1 MSSIGKALLTVLLAV
16 LLQACALQHEQVNS
30 LAERL
35 DISTPESTLLSLQ
48 SMTPPQRDRA
58 QYLLNTGLL
67 KSITGD
73 FEGAISDLHS
83 AKDILNTLQ
92 SISVSE
98 NLAAATINETLRSY
112 DGSASERVLL
122 HVLLSIDYL
131 MLNDLDA
138 ARVEV
143 LQANVV
149 MNQLATEDM
158 PTGQLASAHYIAG
171 LVYELGGEL
180 DNARISYSKA
190 ANLMALRNMSLPAPL
205 RGSSPGL
212 NWRLGMDGETNGYR
226 EQYFVTIDPP
236 DPDAAEIFVIYWDG
250 VVTGKRGRT
259 TSVWVPDLN
268 QTVSL
273 ALPYYPPS
281 DYVEAPFTLSIA
293 GRTHRTETIED
304 IETLLRDDLADESA
318 AIYAMTLA
326 RMVTKSKLV
335 SSADNQNSSL
345 ALFTNILAMLSESA
359 DTRTWN
365 MLPSS
370 IQIARFSVPAGNYS
384 LPYPLN
390 PESNQIELA
399 EPELTEPAESDQAEL
414 AGSELTEPVES
425 DQAELAEHKLAVRA
439 GEKIVLF
446 VPGVSERIFSYTQA
460 SP

>member
-1 MSSIGKALLTVLLAV
+1 MSSIRRALLTGLLTVLL
-16 LLQACALQHEQVNS
+16 QACVLQHEQVNL

-35 DISTPESTLLSLQ
+35 DNSTPESTLLSLQ
-48 SMTPPQRDRA
+48 AMTPPKRDRA

-73 FEGAISDLHS
+73 FEGAISDLES

-92 SISVSE
+92 AISVSE

-205 RGSSPGL
+205 RSSPPGL
-212 NWRLGMDGETNGYR
+212 NWRLGMDGENNEYR
-226 EQYFVTIDPP
+226 EQYFVAIDPP
-236 DPDAAEIFVIYWDG
+236 DPDAAEIIVIYWDG
-250 VVTGKRGRT
+250 VVTSKRGRT
-259 TSVWVPDLN
+259 TSVWVPELN
-268 QTVSL
+268 QAVSL

-281 DYVEAPFTLSIA
+281 NYVEAPFTLTIA
-293 GRTHRTETIED
+293 GRTHRTEMIED
-304 IETLLRDDLADESA
+304 IETLLRDDLANESA

-326 RMVTKSKLV
+326 RMVTKSKFV
-335 SSADNQNSSL
+335 SSADNQNSGL
-345 ALFTNILAMLSESA
+345 ALLTNIFAMLSESA

-370 IQIARFSVPAGNYS
+370 IQIARFSVPAGSYS
-384 LPYPLN
+384 LPYPLDA
-390 PESNQIELA
+390 ESGLAEPAQSEVAELTEPDQTEPAAPDQLELA
-399 EPELTEPAESDQAEL
+399 EPDQAKVAESK
-414 AGSELTEPVES
+414 LTVS
-425 DQAELAEHKLAVRA
+425 A

>member
-1 MSSIGKALLTVLLAV
+1 MSSIRKALLTVLLAV

-48 SMTPPQRDRA
+48 AMTPPKRDRA

-73 FEGAISDLHS
+73 FEGAISDLQS

-92 SISVSE
+92 AISVSE

-112 DGSASERVLL
+112 DSSASERVLL

-143 LQANVV
+143 LQADVV
-149 MNQLATEDM
+149 MNQLAREDM

-190 ANLMALRNMSLPAPL
+190 ANLMTLRNMSLPAPL
-205 RGSSPGL
+205 RSSLLSP
-212 NWRLGMDGETNGYR
+212 NWRLRMDGEKNGYR
-226 EQYFVTIDPP
+226 EQYFVAIDPP
-236 DPDAAEIFVIYWDG
+236 DPDTAEIIVIYWDG
-250 VVTGKRGRT
+250 VVTSKRGRT
-259 TSVWVPDLN
+259 TSVWVPELR

-281 DYVEAPFTLSIA
+281 NYVEAPFTLSIA
-293 GRTHRTETIED
+293 GRTYRTETIED
-304 IETLLRDDLADESA
+304 IETLLRDDMDDESA

-335 SSADNQNSSL
+335 SNADNQNSSL
-345 ALFTNILAMLSESA
+345 ALFTNLFAILSESA

-390 PESNQIELA
+390 AESDQTELA
-399 EPELTEPAESDQAEL
+399 KSELTEPTESDQAEL
-414 AGSELTEPVES
+414 TES
-425 DQAELAEHKLAVRA
+425 DRAELAEPHQAELAESKLTVSA
-439 GEKIVLF
+439 GEKTVLF
-446 VPGVSERIFSYTQA
+446 VPGVSERIFSYTQTA
-460 SP
+460 P